1 MSFDFDA
8 AVSVPHRMQPG
19 LRRLAPGA
27 AQLTPSVVPQR
38 GLARHLREKL
48 AVLGAFADQALLCTP
63 GFDPRH
69 ALDALAAHAAN
80 EHPAAFQAD
89 GRHWRAP
96 WLGWAVDAQAE
107 PQNLG
112 GGWPEIGP
120 LLAQLPADWRHAALL
135 SLAFAE
141 DFAILDSTNGTLPW
155 LAIALPSV
163 WAPEHKV
170 GLGFA
175 EAHAPVADNR
185 LILAAAPQLI
195 RLVTGASVGNTP
207 TRHAAAQPDPTHS
220 TYSTPNAHSAHSTQ
234 STHNTHST
242 DSTDSTDRWER
253 FVWTLSAHPRLHA
266 HPQRVDA
273 ARWPAG
279 LDDDALAAQTWWR
292 TERQTF
298 IPVPPA
304 AGAAPGSAAG
314 AQAVF
319 TILVNVTPLSRAFS
333 DPAQAGRVHDA
344 LASMSDA
351 VLDYRGLTAVRAPL
365 LRWLA
370 RQAQARPAVSGN
382 PPGDPP

>member
-27 AQLTPSVVPQR
+27 TQLTPTVAPQR

-48 AVLGAFADQALLCTP
+48 AVLGAFAGQALLCVP
-63 GFDPRH
+63 GFDPWP
-69 ALDALAAHAAN
+69 ALDALARHAAT
-80 EHPAAFQAD
+80 EHPAALQID
-89 GRHWRAP
+89 GRHWVAA
-96 WLGWAVDAQAE
+96 WLGWAVDAQAQ
-107 PQNLG
+107 PQDLG
-112 GGWPEIGP
+112 GDWPEIGP
-120 LLAQLPADWRHAALL
+120 LLQQLPTEWRHAALL

-141 DFAILDSTNGTLPW
+141 DFAILDRTSGTLPW
-155 LAIALPSV
+155 LAVALPSM
-163 WAPEHKV
+163 WAPEHKI

-175 EAHAPVADNR
+175 EMHGPVADNR
-185 LILAAAPQLI
+185 LILTAAPQLM
-195 RLVTGASVGNTP
+195 RLVTGGSAGGRAGGRADGRADARAGRSADKAPGPP
-207 TRHAAAQPDPTHS
+207 TLAQPHG
-220 TYSTPNAHSAHSTQ
+220 A
-234 STHNTHST
+234 
-242 DSTDSTDRWER
+242 DRWER

-292 TERQTF
+292 TERQSF
-298 IPVPPA
+298 IPVPA
-304 AGAAPGSAAG
+304 ASAATRGPANG

-319 TILVNVTPLSRAFS
+319 TILVHVTPLARAFS
-333 DPAQAGRVHDA
+333 HPAQAGRVHDA

-351 VLDYRGLTAVRAPL
+351 VLDYRGLSAVRVPL

-370 RQAQARPAVSGN
+370 RQALTLPTEPGLPLGARP
-382 PPGDPP
+382 

>member
-1 MSFDFDA
+1 MSFDFDV

-48 AVLGAFADQALLCTP
+48 AVLGAFAGQALLCTP
-63 GFDPRH
+63 GFDPRR
-69 ALDALAAHAAN
+69 ALDGLAAHAAN

-96 WLGWAVDAQAE
+96 WLGWAVDDQAQ
-107 PQNLG
+107 PQDLG

-141 DFAILDSTNGTLPW
+141 DFAILDTASGTLPW
-155 LAIALPSV
+155 LAVALPSV
-163 WAPEHKV
+163 WAPEHKI

-195 RLVTGASVGNTP
+195 RLVTGASVDKAP
-207 TRHAAAQPDPTHS
+207 TGHVTAQRDSKES
-220 TYSTPNAHSAHSTQ
+220 TDSAHSAHSLA
-234 STHNTHST
+234 ST
-242 DSTDSTDRWER
+242 DSTDSTARWER

-279 LDDDALAAQTWWR
+279 LDDDTLAAQTWWR

-304 AGAAPGSAAG
+304 AHAVPGSAAG

-333 DPAQAGRVHDA
+333 HPAQAGRVHDA

-370 RQAQARPAVSGN
+370 RQAQARPAASGD